1 MIVVICGPTAS
12 GKSKLAIRLA
22 QDFNGEIIN
31 GDAFQVYKELEIG
44 TAKPTK
50 EELMMATHH
59 LFDYVEPIKNH
70 SVMDYQVEA
79 RKTINEI
86 LSRKKLVVIVGG
98 TGLYQKAS
106 LYDYTFTE
114 EKENVDLSDLAP
126 LSNEELYSYLV
137 SLDEKA
143 SLKIHPNNRKR
154 VLRAIAI
161 IRQTGCKKSEIE
173 EAQEHK
179 IIYEDVHFVG
189 LNINREELYKKINDR
204 VDSMFEEGLV
214 EEVTSLYE
222 KYDFNNN
229 AFKGIGYKEFI
240 PYFEGKNSLE
250 ETKELIKKNTRNY
263 AKRQFTFFKHQMPTI
278 WCDSIEEAY
287 NYVKGLVNKD
297 E

>member
-22 QDFNGEIIN
+22 KDFNGEIIN

-59 LFDYVEPIKNH
+59 LFDYVEPTKNH

-114 EKENVDLSDLAP
+114 EKENVDLSDLAS

-179 IIYEDVHFVG
+179 MIYEDVHFVG

-229 AFKGIGYKEFI
+229 AFKGIGYKEFV
-240 PYFEGKNSLE
+240 PFDSL
-250 ETKELIKKNTRNY
+250 
-263 AKRQFTFFKHQMPTI
+263 
-278 WCDSIEEAY
+278 
-287 NYVKGLVNKD
+287 
-297 E
+297 

>member
-1 MIVVICGPTAS
+1 MIIVICGPTAS

-22 QDFNGEIIN
+22 KDFNGEIIN

-59 LFDYVEPIKNH
+59 LFDYVEPTKNH

-114 EKENVDLSDLAP
+114 EKENVDLSDLAY

-173 EAQEHK
+173 DAQEHK
-179 IIYEDVHFVG
+179 MIYEDVHFVG

>member
-59 LFDYVEPIKNH
+59 LFDYVEPTKNH

-114 EKENVDLSDLAP
+114 EKENVDLSDLAS
-126 LSNEELYSYLV
+126 LSNEELYNYSTKGKNYCCDCGCEILNTSERCV
-137 SLDEKA
+137 ACKN
-143 SLKIHPNNRKR
+143 KMQRVVKR
-154 VLRAIAI
+154 P
-161 IRQTGCKKSEIE
+161 T
-173 EAQEHK
+173 
-179 IIYEDVHFVG
+179 
-189 LNINREELYKKINDR
+189 REELKTLIRTLPFTQIGKRFGVSDNAIRKWCYAEKLPVKKGEINKY
-204 VDSMFEEGLV
+204 SEEEWSKL
-214 EEVTSLYE
+214 
-222 KYDFNNN
+222 
-229 AFKGIGYKEFI
+229 
-240 PYFEGKNSLE
+240 
-250 ETKELIKKNTRNY
+250 
-263 AKRQFTFFKHQMPTI
+263 
-278 WCDSIEEAY
+278 
-287 NYVKGLVNKD
+287 
-297 E
+297 

>member
-59 LFDYVEPIKNH
+59 LFDYVEPTKNH

-179 IIYEDVHFVG
+179 MIYKDVHFVG

-297 E
+297 D

>member
-22 QDFNGEIIN
+22 KDFNGEIIN

-59 LFDYVEPIKNH
+59 LFDYVEPTKNH

-114 EKENVDLSDLAP
+114 EKENVDLSDLAY

-173 EAQEHK
+173 DAQEHK
-179 IIYEDVHFVG
+179 MIYEDVHFVG

-250 ETKELIKKNTRNY
+250 ETKEVIKKNTRNY

>member
-22 QDFNGEIIN
+22 KDFNGEIIN

-50 EELMMATHH
+50 DELMMATHH
-59 LFDYVEPIKNH
+59 LFDYVESTKNH

-179 IIYEDVHFVG
+179 MIYKDVHFVG

-297 E
+297 D

>member
-59 LFDYVEPIKNH
+59 LFDYVEPTKNH

-114 EKENVDLSDLAP
+114 EKENVDLSDLAS
-126 LSNEELYSYLV
+126 LNNEELYNYLV

-161 IRQTGCKKSEIE
+161 IRQTGFKKSEIE
-173 EAQEHK
+173 DAQEHK
-179 IIYEDVHFVG
+179 MIYEDVHFVG
-189 LNINREELYKKINDR
+189 LNINREELYKKINNR

-222 KYDFNNN
+222 KYDFSNN

-297 E
+297 D

>member
-22 QDFNGEIIN
+22 KDFNGEIIN

-59 LFDYVEPIKNH
+59 LFDYVEPTKNH

-114 EKENVDLSDLAP
+114 EKENVDLSDLAY

-173 EAQEHK
+173 DAQEHK